1 MMRKYFNILVYAL
14 LIFVVVTCKKSE
26 NKEAMLEG
34 KTTLLVDETL
44 KPIVEAQVQVFE
56 SEYDAKINIIA
67 KSEAEVIQ
75 ALVNDSSR
83 IAVLSRTLTN
93 EEMNYFEKKK
103 IFPKTT
109 PFAKDAI
116 ALIANKNTK
125 DTLITLQHITDL
137 MKGKSHSTFKGLVF
151 DNPNS
156 STANYFCKLAGL
168 NSLPAVG
175 VFSFK
180 TNEEVIQYVAQN
192 NGMIG
197 VIGINYIF
205 EPSKSVSDNLD
216 KINVLSVLNAKDNK
230 YYAPTQSNIAT
241 VQYPLARDLFVV
253 NAQGYKGLGMGFAS
267 FVSSEIGQRITLKS
281 GLVPV
286 RFPSRKIRVRSTITN
301 DKK

>member
-1 MMRKYFNILVYAL
+1 MLIIL
-14 LIFVVVTCKKSE
+14 VVTCKKSE
-26 NKEAMLEG
+26 PKEDMLEG

-44 KPIVEAQVQVFE
+44 KPILEAQVQVFE
-56 SEYDAKINIIA
+56 SEYDAKITIIT

-83 IAVLSRTLTN
+83 IAVLSRILTK
-93 EEMNYFEKKK
+93 EEMDYFEKKK

-116 ALIANKNTK
+116 ALITNKNTK

-137 MKGKSHSTFKGLVF
+137 MKGKSH
-151 DNPNS
+151 PN
-156 STANYFCKLAGL
+156 F
-168 NSLPAVG
+168 NSLPTTG

-180 TNEEVIQYVAQN
+180 TNEEVIQYVAEN

-205 EPSKSVSDNLD
+205 EPSKSVSNIID

-241 VQYPLARDLFVV
+241 AQYPLARDLFVV

-286 RFPSRKIRVRSTITN
+286 RFPSRKIRVRNTITN